1 MVFLN
6 VGRKKV
12 HVVFTN
18 ALYTP
23 RLAKNLFLLKHVIS
37 MGHTIEF
44 EDIYC
49 MIKNSKRSVMVE
61 GKRTN
66 NPYKLKCEIL
76 AATKTAL
83 VASNVEM
90 NNFDL

>member
-1 MVFLN
+1 LN
-6 VGRKKV
+6 VGGKKV

-23 RLAKNLFLLKHVIS
+23 RLVKNLFSLKQVIS

-44 EDIYC
+44 EEIYC
-49 MIKNSKRSVMVE
+49 RIKNSKRSIMAE

-66 NPYKLKCEIL
+66 KPYKLKCEIL

-83 VASNVEM
+83 VASNVEI

>member
-6 VGRKKV
+6 VGGKKV

-23 RLAKNLFLLKHVIS
+23 RMAKNLFSLKQVIS
-37 MGHTIEF
+37 MGHTVEIE
-44 EDIYC
+44 EIYC
-49 MIKNSKRSVMVE
+49 MIKNSKKSVMAKGE
-61 GKRTN
+61 QTN
-66 NPYKLKCEIL
+66 KLYKLKCEIL
-76 AATKTAL
+76 AATKIAL
-83 VASNVEM
+83 VISNVEM